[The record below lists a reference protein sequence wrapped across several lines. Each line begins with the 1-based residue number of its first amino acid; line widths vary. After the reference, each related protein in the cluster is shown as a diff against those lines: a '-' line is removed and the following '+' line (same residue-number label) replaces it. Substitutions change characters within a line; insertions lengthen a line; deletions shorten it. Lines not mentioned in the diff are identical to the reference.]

1 MRKQLAFAFAAA
13 AIGLITI
20 AWAKDSIVVPN
31 HDVVRPKTE
40 LGAARAQPKPPVPG
54 ITPGLLS
61 GGLPPLAGLSIHAPR
76 CSC

>member
-31 HDVVRPKTE
+31 HDVARPKTE
-40 LGAARAQPKPPVPG
+40 LAPPRSTQTYRSRYYAQS
-54 ITPGLLS
+54 TD
-61 GGLPPLAGLSIHAPR
+61 IHDEVKINQLRVVA
-76 CSC
+76 

>member
-20 AWAKDSIVVPN
+20 ACAKGSIVVPN

-40 LGAARAQPKPPVPG
+40 FAAPALNPNLPFQVLRPVY
-54 ITPGLLS
+54 
-61 GGLPPLAGLSIHAPR
+61 
-76 CSC
+76 

>member
-31 HDVVRPKTE
+31 HDVVPPKTE
-40 LGAARAQPKPPVPG
+40 LAPPALNPN
-54 ITPGLLS
+54 
-61 GGLPPLAGLSIHAPR
+61 LPFQVLRPVY
-76 CSC
+76 

>member
-31 HDVVRPKTE
+31 HDVARPKTE
-40 LGAARAQPKPPVPG
+40 L
-54 ITPGLLS
+54 
-61 GGLPPLAGLSIHAPR
+61 APR
-76 CSC
+76 YYARSTDRIIQYETEGRLRGRTPQRPSSMPRPT